1 LACFGFSALR
11 FMVAVITVLALV
23 LALDLDVVPDTCGG
37 SGDEA
42 EAIAGALLGA
52 CSAIRLDRIK
62 VIARAFNQ
70 GRPSG
75 QP

>member
-1 LACFGFSALR
+1 LGCFGFSALR
-11 FMVAVITVLALV
+11 FIVAVITVLAFVLV
-23 LALDLDVVPDTCGG
+23 LDLDVMPETCGG

-42 EAIAGALLGA
+42 EVIASALLGA
-52 CSAIRLDRIK
+52 CSAILLDRIK

-70 GRPSG
+70 GRSSR